1 MGELSGAVESEP
13 AVRYWEQIGSRSCGE
28 RSSQGHSGLAH
39 PRGDFMGRDLA
50 RLSDSE
56 FGAELSRRLERLNA
70 AESRVLEVMGP
81 QVGVMTGPRAAR
93 RCLAELDEACAS
105 LDEGWDEKT
114 RRKDIRPGRA

>member
-1 MGELSGAVESEP
+1 
-13 AVRYWEQIGSRSCGE
+13 
-28 RSSQGHSGLAH
+28 
-39 PRGDFMGRDLA
+39 MGRDLA

-70 AESRVLEVMGP
+70 ADSRVLEVMGP
-81 QVGVMTGPRAAR
+81 QVDVMTGPRAAR

-105 LDEGWDEKT
+105 LNEGRDEKT